1 MAHEHLRRSAATVS
15 PFARDFLSVRPLA
28 AWISTTAVGE
38 ARGVLVDFGCG
49 NRPYEELFRSH
60 VSRYVGVDV
69 TQNASGTVDHVV
81 PPGERIPL
89 PAASADTV
97 LSTQVLEHVAEPA
110 LYLREAAR
118 VLRPGGILLLTC
130 PGAFMLHEEPHDYYR
145 YTRFGLAHLLGA
157 AGFEILRMEEGG
169 GAWRV
174 IGQALLNHRTFGRR
188 WHIPVLSGIIF
199 RITVPLAN
207 ILFAALDTL
216 NTNPR
221 ETCNYLVVARRLEAS

>member
-1 MAHEHLRRSAATVS
+1 
-15 PFARDFLSVRPLA
+15 
-28 AWISTTAVGE
+28 
-38 ARGVLVDFGCG
+38 
-49 NRPYEELFRSH
+49 
-60 VSRYVGVDV
+60 
-69 TQNASGTVDHVV
+69 
-81 PPGERIPL
+81 
-89 PAASADTV
+89 
-97 LSTQVLEHVAEPA
+97 
-110 LYLREAAR
+110 
-118 VLRPGGILLLTC
+118 
-130 PGAFMLHEEPHDYYR
+130 MLHEEPHDYYR
-145 YTRFGLAHLLGA
+145 YTRFGLAHLLDG

>member
-49 NRPYEELFRSH
+49 NRPYEELFRPH

-118 VLRPGGILLLTC
+118 ILRPGGILLLTC

-145 YTRFGLAHLLGA
+145 YTRFGLAHLLDG

>member
-145 YTRFGLAHLLGA
+145 YTRFGLAHLLGG

>member
-38 ARGVLVDFGCG
+38 AHGVLVDFGCG

-69 TQNASGTVDHVV
+69 SQNASGTVDHVV

-145 YTRFGLAHLLGA
+145 YTRFGLAHLLGG

>member
-1 MAHEHLRRSAATVS
+1 
-15 PFARDFLSVRPLA
+15 
-28 AWISTTAVGE
+28 
-38 ARGVLVDFGCG
+38 
-49 NRPYEELFRSH
+49 
-60 VSRYVGVDV
+60 VDV

-118 VLRPGGILLLTC
+118 ILRPGGILLLTC

-145 YTRFGLAHLLGA
+145 YTRFGLAHLLGG

-188 WHIPVLSGIIF
+188 WHIPILSGIIF

>member
-49 NRPYEELFRSH
+49 NRPYEELFRPH

-118 VLRPGGILLLTC
+118 ILRPGGILLLTC

-145 YTRFGLAHLLGA
+145 YTRFGLAHLLGG

-188 WHIPVLSGIIF
+188 WHIPILSGIIF